1 MADNDKP
8 LLPPDK
14 SDAGEPLEPN
24 KPQAGQQWMVKHPSI
39 NGQWQP
45 ATIEA
50 DTADPQRLFARFAD
64 GTAFS
69 LNTVELGGPIDQ
81 SAGSGAAPAVG
92 ETAQVSPLNPEYE
105 AFRKLLVELNGIS
118 RGLFHLPLGALL
130 VMVSRYANAQE
141 SPASGI
147 VATYGG
153 DITTFTPDQPTFDKW
168 LENYLVEIQ
177 RREAGKGSAE

>member
-1 MADNDKP
+1 MADDDKP
-8 LLPPDK
+8 LLPLDK
-14 SDAGEPLEPN
+14 SDDGKAPEPN

-50 DTADPQRLFARFAD
+50 DGSNPRRLFARFSD

-69 LNTVELGGPIDQ
+69 LNTIELGGPIDQ
-81 SAGSGAAPAVG
+81 ATDNSGQAVG
-92 ETAQVSPLNPEYE
+92 DTAQVSPLNPEYE
-105 AFRKLLVELNGIS
+105 AFRKLLVELNSIS
-118 RGLFHLPLGALL
+118 QGLFHLPLSVLII
-130 VMVSRYANAQE
+130 MVTRYANAQE
-141 SPASGI
+141 SPASG
-147 VATYGG
+147 VMATYGG

-168 LENYLVEIQ
+168 LENYLVEVQ